1 MKLLLPVSFILIAI
15 GLFFGVINPIYSGDN
30 GILKLRTDVA
40 TYNKALDNVKE
51 LQKTFDNLVNTY
63 KNITDEDKNKLDHF
77 LPNTANN
84 IKFILEIENIA
95 NLHSMPIK
103 NIKFQPQDA
112 LVKDVPAGTTK
123 TPTTGGIVVNNSADA
138 RSYGTFPIE
147 FTTEGDY
154 DTFVALLKDIEHNLR
169 LVDVKSVSFVVPP
182 TPLKLGEGP
191 NPNIYTYT
199 LKVETYWLK

>member
-1 MKLLLPVSFILIAI
+1 M
-15 GLFFGVINPIYSGDN
+15 YSGDN
-30 GILKLRTDVA
+30 GILALRTDVT

-51 LQKTFDNLVNTY
+51 LQKTFDNLVGTY
-63 KNITDEDKNKLDHF
+63 KNITQEDKDKLEHF

-103 NIKFQPQDA
+103 NIKFQAQNA
-112 LVKDVPAGTTK
+112 LKDPNAATGAQPTK
-123 TPTTGGIVVNNSADA
+123 ATGITVNNSADS
-138 RSYGTFPIE
+138 RTYGTFPIE

-154 DTFVALLKDIEHNLR
+154 DTFTAFLHDIEHNLR
-169 LVDVKSVSFVVPP
+169 LVDVKSISFAVPP
-182 TPLKLGEGP
+182 TPVKFGEGP
-191 NPNIYTYT
+191 NPNIYTYS